1 MLRYFSFKVAMTHFL
16 VLHCNLLFMFLF
28 YFKVELLLEDGWMSG
43 AVLRTPGVWLRL
55 IPSAGSWPTNR
66 PAPNNLPT
74 FIEHISS
81 YHPIDWQT

>member
-1 MLRYFSFKVAMTHFL
+1 
-16 VLHCNLLFMFLF
+16 MFLF